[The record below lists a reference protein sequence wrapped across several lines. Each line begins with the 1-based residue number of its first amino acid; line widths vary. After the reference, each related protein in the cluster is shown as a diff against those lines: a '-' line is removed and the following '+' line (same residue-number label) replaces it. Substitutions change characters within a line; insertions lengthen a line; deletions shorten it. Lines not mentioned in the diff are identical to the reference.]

1 MSYIRIWVH
10 SVWATKNRIPYMK
23 NDIKNQIIIHI
34 RDYAQKQ
41 GIYIDTIN
49 GYDNHLHAL
58 ISLGGTQSIS
68 EVMHLI
74 KGESSFWV
82 NKNRLT
88 KTRFEWQDDFYC
100 VSVGISGLGALR
112 RYIKNQEGH
121 HQEESWEEEI
131 DKLIN
136 ENQIQKMGG

>member
-1 MSYIRIWVH
+1 
-10 SVWATKNRIPYMK
+10 MK

>member
-1 MSYIRIWVH
+1 
-10 SVWATKNRIPYMK
+10 MK
-23 NDIKNQIIIHI
+23 NDIKNQIIMHI

-49 GYDNHLHAL
+49 GYNNHLHAL
-58 ISLGGTQSIS
+58 ISLGGTQNIS

-74 KGESSFWV
+74 KGESSFWI
-82 NKNRLT
+82 NKNKLT

-121 HQEESWEEEI
+121 HQQESWEEEI